1 MKKIVSHKLSWLI
14 ILPTIIVFNILA
26 YAFHVKLDLTK
37 EKRYTINNNTKN
49 LLKQLEAN
57 IEITVFLT
65 GNLPSGFQKL
75 ANSTED
81 FLHLLKETNNTKIK
95 FELKEASDLM
105 EDGERKYED
114 TLKAMGANAINLSVQ
129 IKQGQQIQTIFPYA
143 IIKYKNNTSLVSLY
157 TGNKRVLSQAEI
169 NSAEAMLEYQ
179 FTKAIDDITKS
190 EKPLVAYSYANGELT
205 DARTYDLLQAI
216 QPQYNLFT
224 FNINA
229 RPAIPDTFKVLMI
242 VKPSLQF
249 TEDEKLKI
257 DQYLMRGGK
266 VICFVD
272 NLNAEQDSLR
282 LKPELIAYD
291 RNLNLTDLFFK
302 YGIRIN
308 TDLVMDLQC
317 DFMPFGVGG
326 SKEKS
331 QFEFLHWNYYPLF
344 ESKNNHP
351 INKNLG
357 LIAGRFVN
365 SIDTVKAEGI
375 TKTILLSTSDNS
387 RKLGTPALISLNENR
402 NTPEDVLFNQKNIP
416 TAVLLEGNF
425 KSLYKNRISQIQAD
439 SLTKLGAPYLS
450 ESIGNAKL
458 IVVADGDMVLNDVS
472 QKQGPLPI
480 GVNLYTLG
488 SQYEYQFANRDF
500 LLNCLEYLTGN
511 EALIATRNKDIVLR
525 LLDSKKIENEKSFW
539 QINNIAVPIL
549 LVVLCGFI
557 YQYWR
562 RKKYAA

>member
-1 MKKIVSHKLSWLI
+1 MKKIISNKLSWFI
-14 ILPTIIVFNILA
+14 ILASIVAINILA
-26 YAFHVKLDLTK
+26 SAFHIKIDLTK
-37 EKRYTINNNTKN
+37 EKRYTINENTKD
-49 LLKQLEAN
+49 LLKQLEEN
-57 IEITVFLT
+57 VEIIVFLN
-65 GNLPSGFQKL
+65 GNLPSGFKKL
-75 ANSTED
+75 ANSTDD
-81 FLHLLKETNNTKIK
+81 FLHLLQETNNAKINYEFK
-95 FELKEASDLM
+95 DAAEVM
-105 EDGERKYED
+105 EDDERTFED
-114 TLKAMGANAINLSVQ
+114 TLKALGANPINLSVQ
-129 IKQGQQIQTIFPYA
+129 IKQGQQIQTIYPYA

-157 TGNKRVLSQAEI
+157 TGNKRVLSQSEI

-179 FTKAIDDITKS
+179 FTKAIDDLTKS

-216 QPQYNLFT
+216 QPQYKLFT

-242 VKPSLQF
+242 VKPSIQF

-266 VICFVD
+266 VICFID

-326 SKEKS
+326 SAEKS

-357 LIAGRFVN
+357 LVAGRFVN

-375 TKTILLSTSDNS
+375 SKTILLSTSDNS

-402 NTPEDVLFNQKNIP
+402 NTPEDILFNQKNIP

-425 KSLYKNRISQIQAD
+425 KSLYKNRISQQQAD
-439 SLTKLGAPYLS
+439 SLTKLGISFMP
-450 ESIGNAKL
+450 ESVGDSKL
-458 IVVADGDMVLNDVS
+458 IIVADGDMVLNDVS
-472 QKQGPLPI
+472 QKQGPLPM

-488 SQYEYQFANRDF
+488 SQYVYQFANRDF

-511 EALIATRNKDIVLR
+511 QALMATRNKDIVLR
-525 LLDSKKIENEKSFW
+525 LLDNKKVENEKNFW
-539 QINNIAVPIL
+539 QINNIAVPIS
-549 LVVLCGFI
+549 LVVLSGFI